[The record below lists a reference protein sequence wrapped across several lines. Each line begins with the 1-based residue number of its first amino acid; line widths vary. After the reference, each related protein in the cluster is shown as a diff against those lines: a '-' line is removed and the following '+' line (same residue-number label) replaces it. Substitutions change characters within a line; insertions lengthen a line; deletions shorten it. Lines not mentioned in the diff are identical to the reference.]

1 MTLFSESH
9 VYVLKDGK
17 MDIKELTD
25 IARLVEKHLQG
36 ELSPQEKESLNEWL
50 SRSEENRVVFR
61 RLCSETFIEQWRSE
75 ELLFNPEEAYV
86 RFAAERSACQKK
98 RRSFRFT
105 GYVAASVLVL
115 LGITVG
121 IWKMKFSDNR
131 TEPFLL
137 HSGSSMATLTLD
149 DGRVIAFAGGM
160 RDTLLEEGVQLL
172 VSGKGI
178 EYKAGQGSLSR
189 RYNELEVPRK
199 GEFFLLLSDGTKV
212 WVNSETRMRYPVVFD
227 STERVV
233 ELEGEAFFKVH
244 QDLARPFRVR
254 MKDLGTVEVTGTSFN
269 VHNYADEDMI
279 RVTLEEGAV
288 RLFAGNESE
297 ELEPGEQGYFAP
309 GESLGKKKV
318 NVNLFT
324 DWKNG
329 RFVFKE
335 QSLEDIMQTVARWYD
350 VQVEFAN
357 ESVQKVTFTGNIRR
371 YDDFSKIIRML
382 EAVKVAR
389 FEISGNRIYV
399 SEYIQ
404 PD

>member
-1 MTLFSESH
+1 
-9 VYVLKDGK
+9 
-17 MDIKELTD
+17 MDIKEITD
-25 IARLVEKHLQG
+25 IARLVDKHLQG
-36 ELSPQEKESLNEWL
+36 ELSPQEKDSLNEWL
-50 SRSEENRVVFR
+50 SRSEENRLVFR
-61 RLCSETFIEQWRSE
+61 RLCSEPFIEQWRSE
-75 ELLFNPEEAYV
+75 ELLFNPEEAYL
-86 RFAAERSACQKK
+86 RFAAERVACRK
-98 RRSFRFT
+98 RRRTFRFA
-105 GYVAASVLVL
+105 GSVAASVLVL

-121 IWKMKFSDNR
+121 MWKIKFSDNR

-137 HSGSSMATLTLD
+137 NSGSCMATLTLD

-172 VSGKGI
+172 VSDKGI
-178 EYKAGQGSLSR
+178 EYRVREGSLPQ

-233 ELEGEAFFKVH
+233 ELEGEAFFEVQK
-244 QDLARPFRVR
+244 DLARPFRVR
-254 MKDLGTVEVTGTSFN
+254 MKDRGTVEVTGTSFN

-279 RVTLEEGAV
+279 RVTLEDGAV
-288 RLFAGNESE
+288 RLFAGNENL
-297 ELEPGEQGYFAP
+297 ELESGEQGYFAP
-309 GESLGKKKV
+309 GVSLGKKKV
-318 NVNLFT
+318 NVNLYT

-335 QSLEDIMQTVARWYD
+335 QSLEDIMRTVARWYD
-350 VQVEFAN
+350 VRVEFAN
-357 ESVQKVTFTGNIRR
+357 ESVREVTFTGNIRR
-371 YDDFSKIIRML
+371 YDDFGKIIRML

-404 PD
+404 AD